1 MVDFNRMRT
10 RVLTRA
16 ARAIGRRAPIF
27 ALERRNWD
35 HHDGSPPKFAARGA
49 ETVLFAWL
57 LFAPLVLQPVPKQ
70 KVDVFS
76 GSRIILAKQQ
86 LRAHSSALVS
96 VECDPE
102 C

>member
-1 MVDFNRMRT
+1 MRT

-16 ARAIGRRAPIF
+16 ARARALGSNICSR
-27 ALERRNWD
+27 AQKL
-35 HHDGSPPKFAARGA
+35 GSPRWIPAAARGSRLAARGNGFVYVAFIRTARATPRA
-49 ETVLFAWL
+49 EM
-57 LFAPLVLQPVPKQ
+57 

-86 LRAHSSALVS
+86 SDASFSALVS
-96 VECDPE
+96 VECGPE